1 MKAATIEFIREHS
14 KTGAWTGKMAN
25 GVPVIRYQGIEQ
37 SVEPFL
43 KQLGIKLNK
52 ADKYTEREEH
62 AGMGKPHVGG
72 DTPDVGNGISQVKE

>member
-1 MKAATIEFIREHS
+1 MKATTIEFIREHS
-14 KTGAWTGKMAN
+14 KTGSWTGKTLN

-52 ADKYTEREEH
+52 ADKYSEREEH
-62 AGMGKPHVGG
+62 AGMGEPHVGG